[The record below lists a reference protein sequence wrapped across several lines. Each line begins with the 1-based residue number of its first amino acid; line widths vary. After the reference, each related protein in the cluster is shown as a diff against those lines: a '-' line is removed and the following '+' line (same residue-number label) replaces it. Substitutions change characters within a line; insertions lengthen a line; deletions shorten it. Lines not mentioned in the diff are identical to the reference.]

1 MFNQSIERNQAI
13 AQIKAALKA
22 RGMRYSVRGGRG
34 TAWGWIDV
42 DLLPAVCKSLD
53 YDARKQAYRALGDA
67 FGLVNGYGPVSI
79 PASSAHYREYI
90 QRAKGETPAEIAQ
103 PYWD

>member
-1 MFNQSIERNQAI
+1 MNTESIGRNDAI

-22 RGMRYSVRGGRG
+22 RGHRYSVRGGRG

-42 DLLPAVCKSLD
+42 DLLPAVRESLAD
-53 YDARKQAYRALGDA
+53 EAAYRALGDA
-67 FGLVNGYGPVSI
+67 FGLANGYGAVSI

-103 PYWD
+103 AYWD